1 MTYQLSEI
9 AKTITTGQIMNRV
22 TVGKDEEDNSSYFN
36 MQELVPGAISGG
48 VVHMDNTLQVRL
60 KKRPLDNKM
69 TKQND
74 IVIKLSSPYDCAL
87 VTEAEE
93 GLLVPSYCAIIS
105 GIDEKHINIKYLVG
119 YLNSEFAREKMLIGV
134 STSAGAMVK
143 QRSLSD
149 LEIVVPD
156 LKKQA
161 VIGEAYWQSCQKKYV
176 LEKMVLNQQG
186 ISDSIIDE
194 VLRQETS
201 DGNQ

>member
-1 MTYQLSEI
+1 MKYQLSDI

-22 TVGKDEEDNSSYFN
+22 TLGKDEEDNSSCFN

-48 VVHMDNTLQVRL
+48 VVHLDNTLQVRL

-69 TKQND
+69 TKIND
-74 IVIKLSSPYDCAL
+74 VVIKLSSPYDCAL

-105 GIDEKHINIKYLVG
+105 GIDEGLINIKYLVG

-134 STSAGAMVK
+134 STSAGSMVK

-156 LKKQA
+156 IKKQA
-161 VIGEAYWQSCQKKYV
+161 VIGEAYWQSCQKKCV
-176 LEKMVLNQQG
+176 LEKWF
-186 ISDSIIDE
+186 
-194 VLRQETS
+194 
-201 DGNQ
+201 

>member
-9 AKTITTGQIMNRV
+9 AKTISSGKLMNRV
-22 TVGKDEEDNSSYFN
+22 SVGKDVEDNSSYFY

-74 IVIKLSSPYDCAL
+74 IIIKLSSPYDCAL

-201 DGNQ
+201 YDKQ